1 MAEGG
6 DKNWSADIKTLGD
19 QIVNLKVS
27 QAVELADY
35 LEQVHGIK
43 AAASG
48 AVMMAA
54 PAADAGEGP
63 AKPVEQ
69 TEFKVVLEEAGG
81 QKIQVIKVVR
91 ELTGLGL
98 KEAKDLVDGAPKPVK
113 ENVPKDEAENI
124 KKKLEAVGAKV
135 SVK

>member
-6 DKNWSADIKTLGD
+6 ERNWSADIKSLGD

-43 AAASG
+43 AAAG
-48 AVMMAA
+48 AVAVAAA
-54 PAADAGEGP
+54 PVATSEEGP
-63 AKPVEQ
+63 AKPAEQ

-98 KEAKDLVDGAPKPVK
+98 KEAKDLVDGAPKPIK